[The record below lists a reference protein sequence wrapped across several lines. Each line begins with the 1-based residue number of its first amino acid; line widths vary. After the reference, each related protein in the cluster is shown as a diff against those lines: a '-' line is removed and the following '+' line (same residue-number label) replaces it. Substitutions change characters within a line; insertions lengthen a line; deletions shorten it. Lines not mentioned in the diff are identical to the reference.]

1 MERGDFQLLQIALD
15 YAARIHGQE
24 LKKKTPVPYIFHPL
38 AVASLVLQF
47 QGDFAQAAAG
57 AIHDTI
63 EKGKEDYFKDLIG
76 NEVTE
81 LAFSFLDPEG
91 SEDLPWESLK
101 AHYLAK
107 IRHVSPRALLVI
119 ACEELHDSRC
129 LNYEV
134 RQFGDEVWARYPVE
148 KNQVIWYYQEL
159 LKIFRNKLIGNPLID
174 EFAQAVADLKSLE

>member
-1 MERGDFQLLQIALD
+1 LERGDFQLLQIALD
-15 YAARIHGQE
+15 YAARIHGSD

-47 QGDFAQAAAG
+47 QGDFAQAAAA

-63 EKGKEDYFKDLIG
+63 EKDKNEYFRDLFG

-91 SEDLPWESLK
+91 TDDLPWESLK

-107 IRHVSPRALLVI
+107 IRHLSSRALLVI
-119 ACEELHDSRC
+119 ACEELHDCRS

-134 RQFGDEVWARYPVE
+134 RQFGDEVWTRYPVE
-148 KNQVIWYYQEL
+148 KDQVIWYYQEL
-159 LKIFRNKLIGNPLID
+159 LKLFRTKLIGNPLID
-174 EFAQAVADLKSLE
+174 EFVQAVADLKSLE